1 MFLCILEV
9 SAGFSWDL
17 SGPSS
22 GGVPGIAPSPLNP
35 PMPSP
40 GTENYYGWPVKV
52 EVGLDQENRMS
63 AAV

>member
-17 SGPSS
+17 LGPSS
-22 GGVPGIAPSPLNP
+22 GGGHRAPLNP

-52 EVGLDQENRMS
+52 EVGLDQGNTMS